1 MQGIGKWLERDT
13 EGKTQGAPE
22 TKKEGLT
29 NLISC
34 REKKWLQKGI
44 DVINVLISTRLHTA
58 SDANKHRQEIIE
70 LGAQNSCFNP
80 HMRGLTASEKTDV
93 STGAIAALEP
103 GCADT
108 LLLFHVRPSR
118 GDRFFHGDNVF
129 PILTSAHEILRD
141 PPNPNHLFSQLQ
153 N

>member
-108 LLLFHVRPSR
+108 TSVSCSSLQGRSVLPWRQC
-118 GDRFFHGDNVF
+118 F
-129 PILTSAHEILRD
+129 PD
-141 PPNPNHLFSQLQ
+141 FDFST
-153 N
+153 